1 LNSSHKCSFFDP
13 FFVQALNNA
22 SAECCEKT
30 GAVIVY
36 EKMAENVTNELE
48 EAGGGVVLKK
58 GWTAA
63 D

>member
-1 LNSSHKCSFFDP
+1 
-13 FFVQALNNA
+13 
-22 SAECCEKT
+22 
-30 GAVIVY
+30 VY

-48 EAGGGVVLKK
+48 EAGGGVVFEK

>member
-1 LNSSHKCSFFDP
+1 MLVSKFFLCP
-13 FFVQALNNA
+13 ALNNA
-22 SAECCEKT
+22 RAECCEKT

-48 EAGGGVVLKK
+48 EAGGGVVFEK